1 MYENLESGKNIP
13 FESVSCEKELYNLLI
28 LVNYEYLTRLN
39 FKDFFIGVLLV
50 NLKEVE
56 KMDYNSYYG
65 FSNESQIK
73 LEKSHFLKTIDSKI
87 NGDKR
92 IIFDIIVSLYKKLI
106 YEFKDNLNKSKSNNI
121 DNVYVNFILKNFVIF
136 LDQKYSKQLD
146 INPNLFEL
154 LKILYKVNIEDL
166 VEKKKYPTL
175 KSLYK
180 FEEIDEILSKNE
192 LVSKQYK
199 IIKEELSNNKHK
211 KENFIKSYWKKG
223 WKWLGYEP
231 TDELYK
237 YITYLSL
244 KQLKFINSNTITIL
258 IDGFRTQNRNE
269 MNQWRN
275 LIGFLNEDTIIY
287 FYKWPSGNFGFNMLN
302 HFSNSK
308 ERAKY
313 SG

>member
-166 VEKKKYPTL
+166 VEKKKIPYFK
-175 KSLYK
+175 KSL
-180 FEEIDEILSKNE
+180 
-192 LVSKQYK
+192 
-199 IIKEELSNNKHK
+199 
-211 KENFIKSYWKKG
+211 
-223 WKWLGYEP
+223 
-231 TDELYK
+231 
-237 YITYLSL
+237 
-244 KQLKFINSNTITIL
+244 
-258 IDGFRTQNRNE
+258 
-269 MNQWRN
+269 
-275 LIGFLNEDTIIY
+275 
-287 FYKWPSGNFGFNMLN
+287 
-302 HFSNSK
+302 
-308 ERAKY
+308 
-313 SG
+313 